1 MTLTTEQLSKR
12 WSIAAGTLSNWRS
25 QGNGPKYA
33 KLGRRVIYRLKDVET
48 FEKKHLVK
56 MR

>member
-1 MTLTTEQLSKR
+1 MNLTTEELSKR
-12 WSIAAGTLSNWRS
+12 WSIAPGTLSNWRS
-25 QGNGPKYA
+25 QGSGPKYA
-33 KLGRRVIYRLKDVET
+33 KLGRRVVYRLKDVEN